1 MKAHKAHK
9 NASSAKAGRSAATA
23 RKKPSAKNI
32 GLAPGTLVV
41 GEDAGELSIH
51 VLRYGPD
58 RIEDLEVDSTDKLE
72 ALLKD
77 KNSKNF
83 AMYWIDITGQGSV
96 EQLTELGRILRLHPL
111 ALEDIVNS
119 YQRPKVDTY
128 DDDFFIIARMI
139 DESTK
144 PEEKL
149 DSEQL
154 GMLVRAGLVATFQ
167 ERPGDCFG
175 PVRKRLRAGNVRIR
189 SNGADYLAYAIL
201 DSLVDRYLVLADHYR
216 EILENLEDHLL
227 SQETAPAI
235 DRLYHVRRD
244 LIHLGRAASPM
255 RDVLMGLL
263 RTDNPTRIKP
273 ETELFL
279 RDTYDHALRVVDWID
294 SHRDFAASLM
304 EVHLSLTGNRTNEA
318 MKILTIISTIF
329 IPLSFIAGLYGMNFN
344 TAASPYNMPELNHPY
359 GYPTVLGA
367 MALIAAGIYWFIRR
381 KKWL

>member
-1 MKAHKAHK
+1 MKA
-9 NASSAKAGRSAATA
+9 AKAPKASHSKAPRTA
-23 RKKPSAKNI
+23 PKKKPSAQNI
-32 GLAPGTLVV
+32 GLSPGTLVV
-41 GEDAGELSIH
+41 GDDAGDLHIQ
-51 VLRYGPD
+51 VLRYGPE
-58 RIEDLEVDSTDKLE
+58 RLEELTVEGTEGLE

-77 KNSKNF
+77 KSSKSF

-128 DDDFFIIARMI
+128 GNDFFIIARML
-139 DESTK
+139 DESASI
-144 PEEKL
+144 EQKL

-154 GMLVRAGLVATFQ
+154 GMLVREGLVATFQ

-175 PVRKRLRAGNVRIR
+175 PVRRRLRAGHVRIR
-189 SNGADYLAYAIL
+189 GNGADYLAYAIL

-216 EILENLEDHLL
+216 EILENLEDQLL
-227 SQETAPAI
+227 SQEPASVI

-263 RTDNPTRIKP
+263 RTDDPTRIKP

-304 EVHLSLTGNRTNEA
+304 EVHLSLVGNRTNEA
-318 MKILTIISTIF
+318 MKVLTIISTIF

-344 TAASPYNMPELNHPY
+344 TAVSPYNMPELNHPY

-367 MALIAAGIYWFIRR
+367 MALIAAGIYWYIRR